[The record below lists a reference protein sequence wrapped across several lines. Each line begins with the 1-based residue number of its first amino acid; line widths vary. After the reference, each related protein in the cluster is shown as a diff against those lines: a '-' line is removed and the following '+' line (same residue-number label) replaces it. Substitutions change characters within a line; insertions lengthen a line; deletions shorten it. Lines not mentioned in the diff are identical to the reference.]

1 MRHGEVA
8 AETSAPQSESGLLLR
23 SRNTFLDV
31 VDCDEVREARE
42 LRRTKS
48 DSDLGSSSDSISD
61 KLSSSSVSGQ
71 QQPAASSSTALRPE
85 NLLHIGQH
93 REGFL
98 LEGTS
103 SSKSRDSSLTT
114 PETPPAPQADGEVAM
129 TPPMEDTGQT
139 ALASKGSQPELHQEG
154 KCKPCKWLQSRKGCR
169 SGADCLFCHLEHRK
183 NDHRNA
189 MRPVKSKRMQAKLQL
204 SEVVDA
210 CGQNPESL
218 MQAAE
223 QLLAPDGNHRAQNNY
238 LQTLARHR
246 IDALREDGAQPPT
259 GSEPPDAAPA
269 SGCLRVPST
278 RLSL

>member
-183 NDHRNA
+183 QGRK
-189 MRPVKSKRMQAKLQL
+189 RPVKSKRIRMKEQL
-204 SEVVDA
+204 SEMVDA
-210 CGQNPESL
+210 CDQNPEKL
-218 MQAAE
+218 EQAVETVVAVDKNYMNAITKNKIEELKE
-223 QLLAPDGNHRAQNNY
+223 QGRQQQQCEEVMNPVPQDRAPGCVS
-238 LQTLARHR
+238 
-246 IDALREDGAQPPT
+246 I
-259 GSEPPDAAPA
+259 
-269 SGCLRVPST
+269 SGTKLK
-278 RLSL
+278 L